1 METSLPNPMDAR
13 VELSNIPKGIR
24 GHQEISVLFLALLKM
39 IISYDFYFPNGT
51 SYTLWQTVT

>member
-1 METSLPNPMDAR
+1 MDAR